1 MTRMYSHM
9 EDIYFET
16 AEMIENDLIMLIL
29 FALLFV
35 LFIMHAQLTLI
46 ELGIFGILYKILLN
60 VLYEY
65 KKYNI
70 DLDAY
75 ELSLNDYGDDAD
87 DEEEDNGEDG
97 EDGEVGSYD
106 LLNFE
111 LKELKM
117 KKKE

>member
-1 MTRMYSHM
+1 MIIITMTRMYSHM
-9 EDIYFET
+9 KDIYFET
-16 AEMIENDLIMLIL
+16 SEMIENDLIVTIL

-46 ELGIFGILYKILLN
+46 ELGIFYIIYRAFLIGLE
-60 VLYEY
+60 EY
-65 KKYNI
+65 KRYDN

-75 ELSLNDYGDDAD
+75 EISLNDYGDDAD
-87 DEEEDNGEDG
+87 DEEEDE
-97 EDGEVGSYD
+97 EVESYD